1 MLSGQ
6 RLLII
11 EDSILIAVDI
21 QRIIEENHAVDC
33 VLVRDYAAAAAHAD
47 RFGEFSLAI
56 INPPSASPADHTILQ
71 SLLAACPVIVVCT
84 ATPYDL
90 EGTPLHGAEM
100 VMKPFSDAELLAAC
114 RRALAIGDA
123 V

>member
-71 SLLAACPVIVVCT
+71 SLLA
-84 ATPYDL
+84 
-90 EGTPLHGAEM
+90 G
-100 VMKPFSDAELLAAC
+100 LAASS
-114 RRALAIGDA
+114 D
-123 V
+123 

>member
-11 EDSILIAVDI
+11 EDSYLIAVDI

-33 VLVRDYAAAAAHAD
+33 VLLRDYAEAEIHAD
-47 RFGEFSLAI
+47 RFGTFSLAI
-56 INPPSASPADHTILQ
+56 VNPPGPSAREHEIATA
-71 SLLAACPVIVVCT
+71 LAAACEAIVVST
-84 ATPYDL
+84 AAPQTLD
-90 EGTPLHGAEM
+90 GTPLAGAEI
-100 VMKPFSDAELLAAC
+100 VMKPFSDEALLAAC
-114 RRALAIGDA
+114 RRALALGDT